1 MPLNIKLRAIKL
13 LPKRIKI
20 LKRMFSQAS
29 QILINGT
36 ITLMFATKITHAVL
50 LVNQ

>member
-29 QILINGT
+29 QLLINGT
-36 ITLMFATKITHAVL
+36 NYTYVCYKDNLCSFTC
-50 LVNQ
+50 